1 MHFLL
6 DYSKRTLWLRRYQKF
21 STSLNMMQWW
31 LDGLK
36 MIYFKEALRSE
47 KTKLKDRIVT
57 CVKDPY
63 SQDCM
68 AVKRVMSLWLT
79 GQHQHIQA
87 KAVSSL
93 NAVKIYIIHYNK
105 SQLYK
110 PGKTLAHPDRE
121 ASQDPWPSSLHEA
134 ETVFLLSTW
143 MPPNLGE
150 DSVISLGQTWL
161 FSKGF

>member
-6 DYSKRTLWLRRYQKF
+6 DYSKRTLWLRKYQKF

-36 MIYFKEALRSE
+36 MIHFKEALRSE

-93 NAVKIYIIHYNK
+93 NAVKIYIIHYKKKPAIQAWQDTCTSRQRSKPRPLTFK
-105 SQLYK
+105 SSWS
-110 PGKTLAHPDRE
+110 RN
-121 ASQDPWPSSLHEA
+121 S
-134 ETVFLLSTW
+134 LSTFY
-143 MPPNLGE
+143 L
-150 DSVISLGQTWL
+150 DAT
-161 FSKGF
+161 